1 MDIREA
7 EKRAEELRRLLN
19 QYNYEY
25 HVLDRPSVT
34 DQEYDR
40 LMQELIALEEK
51 FPELVT
57 PNSPTQRVGGEVLA
71 GFQKVVHR
79 VPMLSLSNA
88 FNEGDLRDF
97 DRRVR
102 QAVGGDYS

>member
-1 MDIREA
+1 
-7 EKRAEELRRLLN
+7 LRRLLN

-25 HVLDRPSVT
+25 YVLDRPSVT

-88 FNEGDLRDF
+88 FNEGDSAILT
-97 DRRVR
+97 
-102 QAVGGDYS
+102 GGSARPSAGIIPMFAN